1 MKNKMN
7 QVLAAMRPG
16 SGIRLYLE
24 GGGSID
30 ATYIRHDT
38 GSVTIRLGGELTYPR
53 TKFEGAAI
61 SVVNR
66 GGDELNGLKGMI
78 EAAKLTAE
86 R

>member
-1 MKNKMN
+1 M
-7 QVLAAMRPG
+7 
-16 SGIRLYLE
+16 
-24 GGGSID
+24 
-30 ATYIRHDT
+30 
-38 GSVTIRLGGELTYPR
+38 TIRLGGELTYPR

-61 SVVNR
+61 SVINR